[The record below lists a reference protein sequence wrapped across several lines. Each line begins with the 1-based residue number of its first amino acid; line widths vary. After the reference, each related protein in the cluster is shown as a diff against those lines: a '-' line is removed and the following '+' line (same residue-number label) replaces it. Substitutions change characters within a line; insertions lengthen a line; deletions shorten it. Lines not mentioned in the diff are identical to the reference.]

1 MSVKE
6 CVVCAWRATCNLK
19 FQFESVETHC
29 REFTR
34 DVALPERDE
43 DVSEPQSPGDAKK
56 PDKTAE

>member
-19 FQFESVETHC
+19 FQFESVELHC

-34 DVALPERDE
+34 DITLPPEVDR
-43 DVSEPQSPGDAKK
+43 GDAEKTTGDDKK
-56 PDKTAE
+56 KEKAAE

>member
-34 DVALPERDE
+34 DVTLPPEDKRGGAEEFTGDDE
-43 DVSEPQSPGDAKK
+43 K
-56 PDKTAE
+56 PVKAAE

>member
-19 FQFESVETHC
+19 FRFESVETHC

-34 DVALPERDE
+34 DVALPPQDE
-43 DVSEPQSPGDAKK
+43 FEGASKDDDDKK
-56 PDKTAE
+56 PIKTAE